1 MSGEQQYPEDNTYS
15 QEQHEDSMQIH
26 RESDNAQTPPS
37 TPTTPVPDTPSL
49 PPLPATPAINRQDDG
64 TSGTRPASSQLPFYY
79 EARQERIRRAQHY
92 LEQKSRRHQRLSQSA
107 ENDGSQNSPAEQS
120 QLPQPYASANNM
132 HTRGRNGLLIAQR
145 RRKLL
150 LRHISRKHLRS
161 NRKQTHRAFNR
172 FWLSVFS
179 ILGAIILLIFTIT
192 SAGSYATYHFYNSTS
207 SSYNQQLI
215 SLHDLTPHDNLK
227 IYDSK
232 SVLLSQITD
241 QGMHTSV
248 TLNQVSPQLI
258 NATVATEDK
267 NFWNNSGIDVFRIL
281 QAAIQNLEHGRV
293 IEGGSTITQQLI
305 KNLVVGN
312 EASLMRKMQEIVLTP
327 EINGLYSKNDIL
339 EMYLNTI
346 YYGHQ
351 AYGID
356 AAATMYFG
364 LVDQPGKPASAQLDL
379 AQSAMLAGM
388 PSSPWLYDPSLH
400 PQTAFNRFNTVL
412 TLMIREGYITQ
423 EQAQDALKEAQKSDF
438 FKGPP
443 NLNDRAPHFSQYVIQ
458 QLEQQLKLSRGQLSR
473 SGLKVYTTL
482 DIGLQDK
489 IQKVMQTHI
498 AELGGHNVTNAAEV
512 LIDYHSGAIRSLLGS
527 LDYNSKTIDGKF
539 DVATMGYRQPGSSFK
554 PYVYATA
561 LEQGYTPAQA
571 IDDAP
576 LTIVLPPGS
585 NPPTY
590 SPKNYDQLFHGHV
603 TMRCALQNSLNI
615 PAVKT
620 LQHVGIGNAL
630 KTARDMGIEHPK
642 GDAGYSMVLGGLGV
656 NLLEHTTAF
665 GAFANNGQTFQ
676 PYAIDKIVYTYNN
689 KVITHQTKPGKR
701 AISPQ
706 IAYMMTSMLSDNDS
720 RLPEFLDCNPLQLY
734 TNSES
739 QCWAGNRGTVRPAA
753 AKTGTTNDFRD
764 NWTMGYTSDF
774 VMGVWAGNNNYT
786 PMLNVTGVQGAAP
799 IWHDSMLLA
808 EEEHPIKDFVNPGGL
823 ERGDMTYPDGIH
835 TTDWYLPGHYPTFTQ
850 MQTLD
855 PAATIIP
862 MKHKHKHHKKVHTS
876 VNTSIATEHPY
887 CNNFN
892 FVAPPPGNSTPHM
905 GWW

>member
-1 MSGEQQYPEDNTYS
+1 MAGEQQDPEANKS
-15 QEQHEDSMQIH
+15 SRHHHEA
-26 RESDNAQTPPS
+26 RRRVRRKAKNAQPPPS
-37 TPTTPVPDTPSL
+37 TPNTPVPNTPSL
-49 PPLPATPAINRQDDG
+49 PPLPVTPPIDRQNAD
-64 TSGTRPASSQLPFYY
+64 ASVTQPPSAQLPFYY
-79 EARQERIRRAQHY
+79 AARQERIKRARHY
-92 LEQKSRRHQRLSQSA
+92 LEQKSRWEQRHSRSQ
-107 ENDGSQNSPAEQS
+107 ESQDARYLPAETS
-120 QLPQPYASANNM
+120 QLAPSYVPIEYTRAS
-132 HTRGRNGLLIAQR
+132 GRSRPRRPLR
-145 RRKLL
+145 RRRL
-150 LRHISRKHLRS
+150 LRHISRRHLRS
-161 NRKQTHRAFNR
+161 NRKQTRRSFNR
-172 FWLSVFS
+172 FWLGVLGT
-179 ILGAIILLIFTIT
+179 IGAIILLIFTL
-192 SAGSYATYHFYNSTS
+192 AGAGTYATYRFYSSTS
-207 SSYNQQLI
+207 SSYNNQLL
-215 SLHDLTPHDNLK
+215 SLHDLTPRDNLK

-232 SVLLSQITD
+232 GVLFSQLTD
-241 QGMHTSV
+241 QGIHTAV

-267 NFWNNSGIDVFRIL
+267 NFWKNSGIDVFRIL

-305 KNLVVGN
+305 KNLIVGN
-312 EASLMRKMQEIVLTP
+312 EASLMRKMQEVVLTP
-327 EINGLYSKNDIL
+327 EINSLYSKNDIL
-339 EMYLNTI
+339 GMYLNTI

-356 AAATMYFG
+356 AAASMYFG
-364 LVDQPGKPASAQLDL
+364 LQDQPGKPASSQLDL

-400 PQTAFNRFNTVL
+400 PQTTFDRFNTVL
-412 TLMIREGYITQ
+412 ALMIREGYITPQ
-423 EQAQDALKEAQKSDF
+423 QAQAAIKEAHKPGF
-438 FKGPP
+438 FKGPT
-443 NLNDRAPHFSQYVIQ
+443 NLTDRAPHFSQYVLS
-458 QLEQQLKLSRGQLSR
+458 QLEQQLKLSRSHLSR

-482 DIGLQDK
+482 DISLQDK
-489 IQKVMQTHI
+489 IQKVMQKHI
-498 AELGGHNVTNAAEV
+498 AELAGHNVTNAAEV
-512 LIDYHSGAIRSLLGS
+512 LIDYHNGAIRSLLGS

-590 SPKNYDQLFHGHV
+590 APKNYDLLYHGHV

-620 LQHVGIGNAL
+620 LQHVGITNAL

-642 GDAGYSMVLGGLGV
+642 GDAGYSMVLGGLDV

-665 GAFANNGQTFQ
+665 GAFANNGKTFQ

-689 KVITHQTKPGKR
+689 KVITHHTNAGKQ

-706 IAYMMTSMLSDNDS
+706 VAYMMTSMLSDNES
-720 RLPEFLDCNPLQLY
+720 RLPEFFDCNPLQMY
-734 TNSES
+734 SNSES
-739 QCWAGNRGTVRPAA
+739 QCWSGNRGTVRPAA

-774 VMGVWAGNNNYT
+774 VMGVWAGNNDYT
-786 PMLNVTGVQGAAP
+786 PMIDVTGVQGAAP

-808 EEEHPIKDFVNPGGL
+808 EEGHPIQDFVNPGGL
-823 ERGDMTYPDGIH
+823 DRGEMTYPDGVH

-850 MQTLD
+850 TAQSID
-855 PAATIIP
+855 PTVP
-862 MKHKHKHHKKVHTS
+862 TVTTKHHKHHHHTDTS
-876 VNTSIATEHPY
+876 VASSHPY
-887 CNNFN
+887 CSNFN
-892 FVAPPPGNSTPHM
+892 FVAPPPSTSAPHI